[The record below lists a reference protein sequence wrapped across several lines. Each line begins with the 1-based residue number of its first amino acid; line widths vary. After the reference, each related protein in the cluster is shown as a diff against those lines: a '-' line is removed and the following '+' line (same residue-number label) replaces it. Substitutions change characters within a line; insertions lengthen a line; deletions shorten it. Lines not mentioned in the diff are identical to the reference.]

1 MKDMPI
7 KILLRAVKRGRNNHL
22 AMVDSKRQ
30 GNIDALITEAK
41 PGDTINWVLDSF
53 SGIDH
58 IEKIYTRAHN
68 PRIFR
73 THIDYPGPFSLKI
86 PLHTNIG
93 LRRPYKEKYY
103 IKCKLSDGS
112 YLTIDPFIKIPPP
125 PA

>member
-1 MKDMPI
+1 MKNMPI
-7 KILLRAVKRGRNNHL
+7 KILVRAIKRGPNDHL

-41 PGDTINWVLDSF
+41 PGETISWSLDSF

-73 THIDYPGPFSLKI
+73 THIDYPGPFTLHI
-86 PLHTNIG
+86 PERANIG
-93 LRRPYKEKYY
+93 LTRPYKEKYF
-103 IKCKLSDGS
+103 IKCRLTEGRSI
-112 YLTIDPFIKIPPP
+112 TIDPFIKIPPP
-125 PA
+125 R